1 MVLIKEHAQKVKPP
15 RMLSVPFNFGHTLG
29 LANNPDYQ
37 HKVLKATFDL
47 LKKDKGPVLEEFES
61 TFVSD
66 VIVQGSQT
74 VNTSQKLG
82 IQPTAEFNSLKA
94 NYEEW
99 LNTNEGRSGVGIS
112 TIAWQ
117 DFVDII
123 EFLQDYTSGE
133 VTDTNM
139 RPTQYSVPH
148 FIRYCV
154 DDLKTF
160 YFESKM
166 AKQPDS
172 KVNELHEWFWSK
184 TAIGMLIT
192 ELAQRMN
199 DDVDKETKSVS
210 FGIAR

>member
-1 MVLIKEHAQKVKPP
+1 
-15 RMLSVPFNFGHTLG
+15 MLSVPFNFGHTLG

-47 LKKDKGPVLEEFES
+47 LKRDEGPVLEEFES
-61 TFVSD
+61 KFVSD

-74 VNTSQKLG
+74 INISQNLG
-82 IQPTAEFNSLKA
+82 IHPTDEFNSLKA

-99 LNTNEGRSGVGIS
+99 LKTNDGRSGVGLS
-112 TIAWQ
+112 TITWQ
-117 DFVDII
+117 DFPDII
-123 EFLQDYTSGE
+123 EFLEDYTSGE
-133 VTDTNM
+133 VNDTNM
-139 RPTQYSVPH
+139 RPNQYSVPH

-160 YFESKM
+160 CFESKM
-166 AKQPDS
+166 AKQPNS
-172 KVNELHEWFWSK
+172 KVNELHEWFQSK

-192 ELAQRMN
+192 KLAQRMH
-199 DDVDKETKSVS
+199 DDEDKETKSVS

>member
-1 MVLIKEHAQKVKPP
+1 MLIKEHAQKVKPP

-47 LKKDKGPVLEEFES
+47 LDRDNGPVLEEFES

-74 VNTSQKLG
+74 INVSQNLG
-82 IQPTAEFNSLKA
+82 VKPTDEFNSFKA
-94 NYEEW
+94 NYEVW
-99 LNTNEGRSGVGIS
+99 LKTNDGRSGVGLS
-112 TIAWQ
+112 TISWQ
-117 DFVDII
+117 DLPNII
-123 EFLQDYTSGE
+123 DFLEDYTSGE

-160 YFESKM
+160 CFESKM
-166 AKQPDS
+166 GKQPNS
-172 KVNELHEWFWSK
+172 QVNELHEWFWSK

-192 ELAQRMN
+192 KLAQRMN
-199 DDVDKETKSVS
+199 DDEDKETKSVS

>member
-1 MVLIKEHAQKVKPP
+1 MVLVKEHAQKVKPP

-37 HKVLKATFDL
+37 HKVLKATFNL
-47 LKKDKGPVLEEFES
+47 LKRNKGPVLEEFES
-61 TFVSD
+61 KFVSD

-74 VNTSQKLG
+74 VNTSQNLG
-82 IQPTAEFNSLKA
+82 IQPTDEFNSLKV

-99 LNTNEGRSGVGIS
+99 LKTNDGRSGVGLS
-112 TIAWQ
+112 AIAWQ
-117 DFVDII
+117 DFPNII
-123 EFLQDYTSGE
+123 EFLEDYTSGE
-133 VTDTNM
+133 ITDTNL
-139 RPTQYSVPH
+139 RPSQYSVPH

-160 YFESKM
+160 CFESRM
-166 AKQPDS
+166 AKNPGS
-172 KVNELHEWFWSK
+172 NVNELHEWFWSK

-192 ELAQRMN
+192 KLAQRMN
-199 DDVDKETKSVS
+199 NDEDKETKSVS